1 MPSPSWSRV
10 VLTVNDRVV
19 LWVTPPPIALIVTVV
34 VPVVAVVVAENET
47 AAVQVG
53 LHGLLVKEAVT
64 PLGRGDA

>member
-1 MPSPSWSRV
+1 MPSPSLSRV

-19 LWVTPPPIALIVTVV
+19 LWVTPPPTALIVTIV

-47 AAVQVG
+47 EAVHVG
-53 LHGLLVKEAVT
+53 LHGLLRKEAVT